1 MSKFCGYH
9 QNVKFLLLNLK
20 CSCKLLGK
28 NCTNGPV
35 FGETAQIYAV
45 GGWLCYAP
53 SKVGR
58 MSIENNI
65 KTAR

>member
-9 QNVKFLLLNLK
+9 QIVKFLLLNLK

-45 GGWLCYAP
+45 GG
-53 SKVGR
+53 
-58 MSIENNI
+58 
-65 KTAR
+65 